1 MQKKTLG
8 FLVINKKH
16 ENTYITEI
24 AKRSEFYNI
33 ECVRFEPMSI
43 DPASLLINGEKFD
56 KPSQQWINSSF
67 PIPYFIYDRCFYNS
81 HQGSKK
87 GKPIVEWLK
96 KNPTTTFL
104 GFGLPDKWK
113 IYTSL
118 RGQQTID
125 SYLPQTELLNDP
137 IQVIKHLKVSGPCIL
152 KPINGSRGVGII
164 AVKQDSENITITYHK
179 GHDKKTK
186 NFSTLKDLSKWCE
199 KLISQQ
205 AYLLQPLL
213 PLTDANNYPFDIRL
227 FLQKDQNGEWNLI
240 EKGIRK
246 GYHGS
251 FLSNLNSGGDPL
263 SFADWSQSL
272 TYKQKYLLE
281 DELATIIHSLPP
293 LLEKQFKQLFE
304 IGVDIGYAQDGS
316 IWILD
321 INSKPGRKTFTKTN
335 PKLKERL
342 YNAPLKYCQF
352 LSNDTTAKGVEI
364 ND

>member
-24 AKRSEFYNI
+24 AKRSEPYNI
-33 ECVRFEPMSI
+33 ECVRFEPTSI
-43 DPASLLINGEKFD
+43 DPTSLMITGEKFEP
-56 KPSQQWINSSF
+56 KAQQWVDTSF
-67 PIPYFIYDRCFYNS
+67 SIPSFIYDRCFYNN
-81 HQGSKK
+81 QQASKK

-113 IYTSL
+113 LYTSL
-118 RGQQTID
+118 LNDQTID
-125 SYLPQTELLNDP
+125 PYLPPTELLNDS
-137 IQVIKHLKVSGPCIL
+137 IQVIKHLKLSGPCIL
-152 KPINGSRGVGII
+152 KPIHGSRGVGII
-164 AVKQDSENITITYHK
+164 AVKQSSDSITVTYHK
-179 GHDKKTK
+179 GHDKKHK
-186 NFSTLKDLSKWCE
+186 VFSSLKDLSKWCE
-199 KLISQQ
+199 KLILQQ
-205 AYLLQPLL
+205 PYLLQPYL

-227 FLQKDQNGEWNLI
+227 FMQKDRNGEWHLI
-240 EKGIRK
+240 EKGVRK

-263 SFADWSQSL
+263 RFQDWSQDL
-272 TYKQKYLLE
+272 THKQKYLLE
-281 DELATIIHSLPP
+281 DELSTIIDCLPP
-293 LLEKQFKQLFE
+293 LLEEKFKQLFE
-304 IGVDIGYAQDGS
+304 IGVDIGYAKDGS

-335 PKLKERL
+335 PHLKEQL
-342 YNAPLKYCQF
+342 YKAPLEYCQY
-352 LSNDTTAKGVEI
+352 LSKYNNVKGVET